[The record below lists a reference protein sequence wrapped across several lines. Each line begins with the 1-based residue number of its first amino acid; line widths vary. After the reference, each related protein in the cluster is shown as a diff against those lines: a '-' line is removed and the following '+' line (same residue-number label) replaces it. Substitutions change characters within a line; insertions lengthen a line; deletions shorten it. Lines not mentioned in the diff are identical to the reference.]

1 MILNAL
7 LGVEG
12 LIANIAKT
20 EHIELGLMGT
30 TGLIY
35 RFAAIF
41 ATPAAVVGAVVATHL
56 ITIILAGMWLME
68 IVSEQAPT
76 LQINVWRANNFM
88 EENLFLPIGFAMI
101 AYLQA
106 ALNSTTLSRFNARA
120 N

>member
-1 MILNAL
+1 MPY
-7 LGVEG
+7 LGVRIITLYLFFLVEG

-56 ITIILAGMWLME
+56 ITIILAVIIFKIISLTGDVTDGNCLRAGTD
-68 IVSEQAPT
+68 AP
-76 LQINVWRANNFM
+76 N
-88 EENLFLPIGFAMI
+88 
-101 AYLQA
+101 
-106 ALNSTTLSRFNARA
+106 
-120 N
+120 